1 MMQVVSPYRAIPAGM
16 HPHDDLL
23 AGFDWIEA
31 ARMLAA
37 SVRQSCDCDTWV
49 ITDQATTVPVPSLAL
64 PTTEPQLM
72 LWILEVSL
80 RFLES
85 AHFDRDTV
93 FVSPDTLVFGP
104 LAPYFAGDLS
114 VIIRPG
120 TKYARRPII
129 NSVQWWPVRAQRRL
143 VRFYERALTIARGLS
158 EGLVTWGA
166 DSEPLRQLLAPIVP
180 GRDMRSGL
188 DVRMIPMGEVMHS
201 LHQREIDELA
211 AGRVPPA
218 PTVPIVDFRYTRKLH
233 MPAYYQAFLGSAVP
247 A

>member
-31 ARMLAA
+31 ARMLAV
-37 SVRQSCDCDTWV
+37 SVRASCDCDTWV
-49 ITDQATTVPVPSLAL
+49 ITDRETVVPVPSWAL
-64 PTTEPQLM
+64 PTTETQLM

-85 AHFDRDTV
+85 DRFDRDTV
-93 FVSPDTLVFGP
+93 FVSPDTLVIGP

-114 VIIRPG
+114 IIVRPG
-120 TKYARRPII
+120 LKYAHRPII
-129 NSVQWWPVRAQRRL
+129 NSVQWWPLRARRRL
-143 VRFYERALTIARGLS
+143 VRFYERALRIARGLS
-158 EGLVTWGA
+158 AGLVAWGA
-166 DSEPLRQLLAPIVP
+166 DSEPLRQLLEPILP
-180 GRDMRSGL
+180 GRGLRGGL

-211 AGRVPPA
+211 AGHVPPR
-218 PTVPIVDFRYTRKLH
+218 PSVPIVDFRYTRKLH
-233 MPAYYQAFLGSAVP
+233 MAAYYRACLGSAVV